1 MDPLLKWLPLHHGL
15 QTILTHR
22 VDFEPFK
29 EKILYIMKVEKFA
42 QPIHHQT
49 IQTFSPNIDPPLDPT
64 LYLSQIG
71 DEMEEGLPGIFKKR
85 LEIFTMN
92 DDTDIGCVIQDLK
105 ALHDPQF
112 RLSLQVTQSF
122 SFP

>member
-1 MDPLLKWLPLHHGL
+1 
-15 QTILTHR
+15 
-22 VDFEPFK
+22 
-29 EKILYIMKVEKFA
+29 MKVEKFA

-49 IQTFSPNIDPPLDPT
+49 IQTLSPDTDPPLDPT

-85 LEIFTMN
+85 LEIFAMN
-92 DDTDIGCVIQDLK
+92 DDADIGCVIQYLK
-105 ALHDPQF
+105 ALHHPQF